1 MSQEREGARK
11 SHGAFGLW
19 TVDSG
24 LWTPDC
30 GLRTVDSGLWTPDC
44 GLRTVD
50 SGLWTPDCGLF
61 SYWFPPVVITTSV

>member
-1 MSQEREGARK
+1 MSQMVSEPVMAR
-11 SHGAFGLW
+11 SGC
-19 TVDSG
+19 G

-30 GLRTVDSGLWTPDC
+30 GLRTVDSGLWTP
-44 GLRTVD
+44 D